1 MSDYEAHKGT
11 LKPTNLTKTEV
22 VRNYLLNYNGFSKY
36 TIDNKERLIK
46 GKFSESDINEYFY
59 DLNDQYVCIN
69 DKVYEVHDESFDYDN
84 DLYIMEEKPDGSLEY
99 LVRFYNGGC
108 GFGEALEEAYI
119 RL

>member
-36 TIDNKERLIK
+36 TIDNKKRLIK
-46 GKFSESDINEYFY
+46 GNLDKDIINEYFY
-59 DLNDQYVCIN
+59 ELNDQYVCIN
-69 DKVYEVHDESFDYDN
+69 NKVYEVHDENFDYDN
-84 DLYIMEEKPDGSLEY
+84 DLYLMEEKPDGSLKY
-99 LVRFYNGGC
+99 FVRFYNGG
-108 GFGEALEEAYI
+108 GNFGETLEEAYR